1 MLDDARSPLAN
12 AAAHDRQ
19 LAFPSYSRRAVTTTL
34 FSASMQLRAAIL
46 AGALLLGAFIGSTL
60 LHQPW
65 GDTLAWISLAI
76 GMLYGGKAALDA
88 LRARTFDID
97 VLMVVGAGLA
107 AYIGHAEE
115 GALLLFLFVLSGAL
129 EELAHARTQ
138 REITALSKLLP
149 SDALVQRGGEW
160 VHADAT
166 SLVVGDRVKIRA
178 GERVPADARVVLGE
192 TSFDQSAITGESMP
206 RHVVPGDELFAGT
219 INADDVVEAV
229 VLRPTRESSVQKI
242 LDMVI
247 HAREGRQEVQRTIDR
262 LSQPYSLGVMA
273 LSILVFLV
281 WWLLLG
287 VPAVGTETE
296 PGALYTAITLLIVG
310 SPCALIISTPTATL
324 SGIAR
329 AARGGVLFKSG
340 DCLERL
346 ARTGAMCLDKTG
358 TLTFGRPMLEQVVP
372 VDHATHGNHADDL
385 LAVAAALEADSTHP
399 IAVAIR
405 EGALARNTAPAH
417 VSDIGHTVAKGLEGT
432 WNGHAVRLGSFRFVE
447 PLIPA
452 ARREAAKTQLGDLH
466 AIGKIAVIVA
476 AMPHDRP
483 DGARCAI
490 IVMADALRPGTDQL
504 VDDLHAI
511 GVKPVVMLTGDNGRT
526 AARVAADVGLDA
538 FHGDLL
544 PADKLALADTIKK
557 SIADRP
563 TDARGVAVV
572 GDGVND
578 APALAAADVSLAI
591 GTIGTAAAMENAD
604 VVLLTESISPI
615 PWAIRLARAT
625 RSTIRVNIAIALSAI
640 VAMAVLTLVGSRSGM
655 HVPLSLGV
663 LAHEGGTLVVVAN
676 SLLLLRYKPPQRR
689 H

>member
-1 MLDDARSPLAN
+1 VN
-12 AAAHDRQ
+12 AAAHGRQ
-19 LAFPSYSRRAVTTTL
+19 LAFPSYSRHAVTTTL

-60 LHQPW
+60 LRQPW
-65 GDTLAWISLAI
+65 GDVLAWASLAI
-76 GMLYGGKAALDA
+76 GMLYGGKAAWQA

-129 EELAHARTQ
+129 EDLAHARTQ

-149 SDALVQRGGEW
+149 SDALVQRDGAW

-206 RHVVPGDELFAGT
+206 RHVAPGDELFAGT
-219 INADDVVEAV
+219 INADDVVEAL
-229 VLRPTRESSVQKI
+229 VLRPAKESSVQKI

-273 LSILVFLV
+273 VSIAVFLV

-358 TLTFGRPMLEQVVP
+358 TLTFGRPILEAVIP
-372 VDHATHGNHADDL
+372 LGHDHADDL

-405 EGALARNTAPAH
+405 EGALARGIAPAP
-417 VSDIGHTVAKGLEGT
+417 VTDIGHTVAKGLEGT
-432 WNGHAVRLGSFRFVE
+432 WSGHAVRLGSFRFVE

-452 ARREAAKTQLGDLH
+452 ERRDATRSRLAELQAQ
-466 AIGKIAVIVA
+466 GKVAVIVA
-476 AMPHDRP
+476 AMPDGRP
-483 DGARCAI
+483 AQARAAI
-490 IVMADALRPGTDQL
+490 IVMADALRPGTDRL
-504 VDDLHAI
+504 VEDLHLI
-511 GVKPVVMLTGDNGRT
+511 NVKPVVMLTGDNSAT
-526 AARVAADVGLDA
+526 AARVARDIGLDA

-544 PADKLALADTIKK
+544 PADKLSLADAVRK
-557 SIADRP
+557 SIATRAA
-563 TDARGVAVV
+563 DARGVAVV

-604 VVLLTESISPI
+604 VVLLTDSITPI
-615 PWAIRLARAT
+615 PWAIGLARAT
-625 RSTIRVNIAIALSAI
+625 RSTIRVNIAIALCAI
-640 VAMAVLTLVGSRSGM
+640 VAMAMFTLVGSRIGM

-676 SLLLLRYKPPQRR
+676 SLLLLRFKPPEHRN
-689 H
+689 

>member
-1 MLDDARSPLAN
+1 MNPGDPPVDP
-12 AAAHDRQ
+12 
-19 LAFPSYSRRAVTTTL
+19 PIYSHPAVPTTL
-34 FSASMQLRAAIL
+34 FSATMQLRAAIL
-46 AGALLLGAFIGSTL
+46 AGTLLLGAFIGSTL
-60 LHQPW
+60 LRQPW
-65 GDTLAWISLAI
+65 GDALAWASLAV
-76 GMLYGGKAALDA
+76 GMLYGGKAAWDA
-88 LRARTFDID
+88 LRASTFDID

-107 AYIGHAEE
+107 AYIGHAQE

-129 EELAHARTQ
+129 EDLAHARTQ

-149 SDALVQRGGEW
+149 SDALVQRDGAW

-166 SLVVGDRVKIRA
+166 SLLVGERVKIRA
-178 GERVPADARVVLGE
+178 GERVPADARVVQGE

-229 VLRPTRESSVQKI
+229 VLRPARESSVQKI

-262 LSQPYSLGVMA
+262 LSQPYSLGVLA
-273 LSILVFLV
+273 VSIAVFLV

-287 VPAVGTETE
+287 VPAVGSESQ

-329 AARGGVLFKSG
+329 AARAGVLFKSG

-358 TLTFGRPMLEQVVP
+358 TLTFGRPMLEAVVP
-372 VDHATHGNHADDL
+372 VDQVDHADDL

-405 EGALARNTAPAH
+405 EGALSRGIAPAP
-417 VSDIGHTVAKGLEGT
+417 VTDIGHTVAKGLEGL

-452 ARREAAKTQLGDLH
+452 HRRDAAMSRLAELQ
-466 AIGKIAVIVA
+466 AQGKLAVLVA
-476 AMPHDRP
+476 AMPGGRP
-483 DGARCAI
+483 ADSRCAI
-490 IVMADALRPGTDQL
+490 IVMADALRPGTDRL
-504 VDDLHAI
+504 VDDLHVI
-511 GVKPVVMLTGDNGRT
+511 NVRPVVMLTGDNSAT
-526 AARVAADVGLDA
+526 AARVARDVGLDA

-544 PADKLALADTIKK
+544 PADKLSHADAIRKA
-557 SIADRP
+557 IAARP
-563 TDARGVAVV
+563 ADARGVAVV

-604 VVLLTESISPI
+604 VVLLTDSIAPI

-625 RSTIRVNIAIALSAI
+625 RATIRVNLAIALSAI
-640 VAMAVLTLVGSRSGM
+640 VAMAILTLVGSRSGM
-655 HVPLSLGV
+655 HVPLSIGV
-663 LAHEGGTLVVVAN
+663 LAHEGGTLLVVAN
-676 SLLLLRYKPPQRR
+676 SLLLLRFKPPAHRN
-689 H
+689 

>member
-1 MLDDARSPLAN
+1 MDWASRGGDRPTLSGRGKSPPL
-12 AAAHDRQ
+12 
-19 LAFPSYSRRAVTTTL
+19 YTCRAVPTTL
-34 FSASMQLRAAIL
+34 FSATMQLRAAIL
-46 AGALLLGAFIGSTL
+46 AGALLLGAFVGSTL
-60 LHQPW
+60 LDQPW
-65 GDTLAWISLAI
+65 GDWLAWASLAV

-88 LRARTFDID
+88 LKARTFDID

-149 SDALVQRGGEW
+149 SDALVLRDNAW

-166 SLVVGDRVKIRA
+166 SLLVGERVKIRA

-206 RHVVPGDELFAGT
+206 RHVVPGDDLFAGT

-229 VLRPTRESSVQKI
+229 VLRPARESSVQKI

-273 LSILVFLV
+273 VSIAVFLV
-281 WWLLLG
+281 WWLFFG
-287 VPAVGTETE
+287 VPAIGTETE

-358 TLTFGRPMLEQVVP
+358 TLTFGRPILEQVIP
-372 VDHATHGNHADDL
+372 LDHAPQSNHADDL

-405 EGALARNTAPAH
+405 EGAIARSIAPAP
-417 VSDIGHTVAKGLEGT
+417 VTDIGHTVAKGLEGS
-432 WNGHAVRLGSFRFVE
+432 WNNHVVRLGSFRFVE

-452 ARREAAKTQLGDLH
+452 ERRDATRARLSELH
-466 AIGKIAVIVA
+466 EQGKVAVLVA
-476 AMPHDRP
+476 AQPQDDRP
-483 DGARCAI
+483 LTQAAI
-490 IVMADALRPGTDQL
+490 IVMADALRPGTDHL
-504 VDDLHAI
+504 VDQLHAI
-511 GVKPVVMLTGDNGRT
+511 DVRPVVMLTGDNSST
-526 AARVAADVGLDA
+526 AARVARDVRLDA

-544 PADKLALADTIKK
+544 PADKLAHADAIRT
-557 SIADRP
+557 SIASRP
-563 TDARGVAVV
+563 ADARGVAVV

-604 VVLLTESISPI
+604 VVLLTDSIAPI

-625 RSTIRVNIAIALSAI
+625 RATIRTNLAIALSAI

-663 LAHEGGTLVVVAN
+663 LAHEGGTLIVVAN
-676 SLLLLRYKPPQRR
+676 SLLLLRFKPPERR
-689 H
+689 N

>member
-1 MLDDARSPLAN
+1 
-12 AAAHDRQ
+12 
-19 LAFPSYSRRAVTTTL
+19 
-34 FSASMQLRAAIL
+34 MQLRAAIL
-46 AGALLLGAFIGSTL
+46 AGALLLGAFVGSTL
-60 LHQPW
+60 LDQPW
-65 GDTLAWISLAI
+65 GDWLAWASLAV

-88 LRARTFDID
+88 LKARTFDID

-129 EELAHARTQ
+129 EDLAHARTQ

-149 SDALVQRGGEW
+149 SDALVLRDGAW

-166 SLVVGDRVKIRA
+166 SLLVGERVKIRA

-206 RHVVPGDELFAGT
+206 RHVAPGDDLFAGT
-219 INADDVVEAV
+219 INADDVVEATI
-229 VLRPTRESSVQKI
+229 LRPARESSVQKI

-273 LSILVFLV
+273 VSIAVFLI

-287 VPAVGTETE
+287 VPAIGSESQ

-358 TLTFGRPMLEQVVP
+358 TLTFGRPILEQVIP
-372 VDHATHGNHADDL
+372 LDHAPQGDHAADL

-405 EGALARNTAPAH
+405 EGALARSIAPAP
-417 VSDIGHTVAKGLEGT
+417 VTDIGHTVAKGLEGS
-432 WNGHAVRLGSFRFVE
+432 WNNHAVRLGSFRFVE

-452 ARREAAKTQLGDLH
+452 DRRDAARARLSELH
-466 AIGKIAVIVA
+466 EQGKVAVLVA
-476 AMPHDRP
+476 AQPRDDHPSTQAATR
-483 DGARCAI
+483 AAI
-490 IVMADALRPGTDQL
+490 IVMADALRPGTDRL
-504 VDDLHAI
+504 VDDLHI
-511 GVKPVVMLTGDNGRT
+511 INVRPVVMLTGDNSST
-526 AARVAADVGLDA
+526 AARVARDVRLDA

-544 PADKLALADTIKK
+544 PADKLAHADAIRK
-557 SIADRP
+557 SIASRP
-563 TDARGVAVV
+563 ANARGVAVV

-604 VVLLTESISPI
+604 VVLLTDSISPI

-625 RSTIRVNIAIALSAI
+625 RATIRLNLAIALSAI

-663 LAHEGGTLVVVAN
+663 LAHEGGTLIVVAN
-676 SLLLLRYKPPQRR
+676 SLLLLRFKPPERR
-689 H
+689 N